1 MAVRTKRSKRLG
13 AVTLDADTL
22 KASVNGMNNATDEA
36 VDRLLAVG
44 IAIVEREA
52 PDAPSTIQNEAV
64 IRSVAWLFQTGVS
77 VGELSVDNRTHAA
90 SALRASGARALLAP
104 WIERTI

>member
-1 MAVRTKRSKRLG
+1 MAVTI
-13 AVTLDADTL
+13 DASTL
-22 KASVNGMNNATDEA
+22 KSAVNGLNNATDEA

-44 IAIVEREA
+44 IAIVELEA
-52 PDAPSTIQNEAV
+52 PGAPPNIQNEGV
-64 IRSVAWLFQTGVS
+64 IRSCAWIFQTGIS
-77 VGELSVDNRTHAA
+77 IGELSVDNRTHAA